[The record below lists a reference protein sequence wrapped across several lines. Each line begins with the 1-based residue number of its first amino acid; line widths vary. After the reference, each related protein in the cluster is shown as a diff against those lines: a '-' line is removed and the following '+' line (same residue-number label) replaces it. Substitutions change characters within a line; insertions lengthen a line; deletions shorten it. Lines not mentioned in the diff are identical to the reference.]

1 MGEHAARQGK
11 KKLRILLA
19 EDHEMV
25 REGLKSIINA
35 QPEMEVVGEASDGG
49 RAIARAK
56 ELRPDIIVMDISM
69 PKVNGLEAMAKL
81 KQVCPQVKVL
91 TLTRH
96 TDIGF
101 LQQLLGAGASGY
113 VLKQSPSSE
122 LIQAIRAVA
131 SGGSYLDPAITNKV
145 INGYVSRQAT
155 LNAELRGN
163 LSEREEEVLR
173 LIAWGY
179 SNKEIAAKLDI
190 SVKTVEA
197 HKSNSMRKLDLR
209 SRIDVVRYALL
220 RDWLKE
226 G

>member
-49 RAIARAK
+49 RAITRAR
-56 ELRPDIIVMDISM
+56 ELSPDIIIMDISM
-69 PKVNGLEAMAKL
+69 PRVNGLEAMAKL
-81 KQVCPQVKVL
+81 KQECPQVKVL

-96 TDIGF
+96 TDVGF

-122 LIQAIRAVA
+122 LIQAIRSVA
-131 SGGSYLDPAITNKV
+131 SGGNYLDPAITNKV

-179 SNKEIAAKLDI
+179 SNKEIAARLDI

-226 G
+226 S